1 MALEGSLKDFG
12 LADILQLIYFQRK
25 TGVLTLEGRMDRVR
39 FLFIEGN
46 IAGAESKRRMEAQR
60 LGKVVVKKGL
70 IEELDLQPLLEE
82 QRTSNVR
89 LGNILMERGII
100 KKEQILEILTEQIKE
115 TVIQIFGWKQGSYEF
130 TPQAVPVDKDLPI
143 SLDTQHVLM
152 EGLRI
157 VDEWSL
163 IDGKL
168 TFDTVF
174 TKNTEDV
181 SGLTEEE
188 KDILSLVNGEN
199 DVRTI
204 IDITVKDDFSVSKTL
219 VSLLEKGVIEQKE
232 IVPVVTAMPLIEM
245 KKPVISY
252 SFIPVLAIIVSVL
265 LSLFLVFLG
274 TDDNIF
280 KRFSASETIDDLR
293 FKIETYRF
301 QYGSYPET
309 PNVISKGLDPWGKPF
324 IYMQNGYAFVVLSTG
339 PDGKEGTADDI
350 Y

>member
-60 LGKVVVKKGL
+60 LGKVIVKKGL

-89 LGNILMERGII
+89 LGNILMEKGIL

-115 TVIQIFGWKQGSYEF
+115 TLVQIFGWKQGTYEF
-130 TPQAVPVDKDLPI
+130 MPQAVPVDKDLPI
-143 SLDTQHVLM
+143 SLDTQHILM

-163 IDGKL
+163 IEGKL
-168 TFDTVF
+168 TLDTIF

-199 DVRTI
+199 DVSTI
-204 IDITVKDDFSVSKTL
+204 IDITVRDDFSVSKTL
-219 VSLLEKGVIEQKE
+219 VSLLEKGVIELKE
-232 IVPVVTAMPLIEM
+232 VVPVVTAMPLAEV
-245 KKPVISY
+245 KKPALSY
-252 SFIPVLAIIVSVL
+252 SFILVLAIVVSVL
-265 LSLFLVFLG
+265 LSLFPVFLG
-274 TDDNIF
+274 TDNNIF

-293 FKIETYRF
+293 FKIEAYRF
-301 QYGSYPET
+301 EYGSYPET
-309 PNVISKGLDPWGKPF
+309 VNVISKRSDPWGAPY
-324 IYMQNGYAFVVLSTG
+324 IYSHNEYTFNILSTG